1 MRSVKTDSLIWRDNL
16 LKNWR
21 KLVWLLSVNSTTE
34 ATPRC
39 KWHFWA
45 WLRGV
50 IDSSRFCAYANISA
64 KLKPYSNILHSI
76 WVRDPDEFE
85 PLKKGIKN
93 LVTLS
98 CHFILNYLISQQQI
112 KLGILKEESLK
123 YLWMLSNRPLMME
136 QNLEAALK
144 SSTASARLPPC
155 SRQNRAAS

>member
-1 MRSVKTDSLIWRDNL
+1 MILFSDRKYSWVSSLVLTFGFIFKNRNFWPLPPMRSVKTDSLIWRDNL

-64 KLKPYSNILHSI
+64 RLKPYSNILHSI

-98 CHFILNYLISQQQI
+98 LYFKLSDITTTNQIRHSEGGIFKISLNVV
-112 KLGILKEESLK
+112 
-123 YLWMLSNRPLMME
+123 
-136 QNLEAALK
+136 
-144 SSTASARLPPC
+144 
-155 SRQNRAAS
+155 

>member
-21 KLVWLLSVNSTTE
+21 KLVWLLSVISTAE

-98 CHFILNYLISQQQI
+98 LYFKLSNITTTNQI
-112 KLGILKEESLK
+112 RHSEGGILK